1 MTDLPSRREFLAGG
15 VAAVLTATTG
25 CLEDAGGFGSDDAGR
40 SLRLTLTREDGPLR
54 ESFVVDL
61 AETRPEWD
69 EEAFAAALAGDDYTI
84 QYRKPF
90 FSTPEDPVYT
100 RNEGTYYRLGS
111 VVVDEATVTR
121 PVLRLFE
128 IDRGADS
135 SEPDGVD
142 AAELPTGDERA
153 VRVAHFAA
161 RARGNEG
168 GAPWGLVQR
177 GGYVY
182 RDEDAVDESVLL
194 ADSSTPDHVVY
205 RDRVYSVEVSRE
217 RFHEPVYR
225 ATVEPVAET
234 PERMEAILR
243 AQFVDARFSREDLS
257 PAAREVVRAA
267 RREGYAE
274 RHPYS
279 TGYREVLRAL
289 HRRAYIDGNIRKDA
303 GVDDEGRRM
312 LRYNGVYYD
321 YRLRFLST
329 DS

>member
-1 MTDLPSRREFLAGG
+1 MTDSTARREFLAGG
-15 VAAVLTATTG
+15 LAAALTATAG
-25 CLEDAGGFGSDDAGR
+25 CLEDAGAFGSDDAER
-40 SLRLTLTREDGPLR
+40 SLRLTLAREDGPLR

-61 AETRPEWD
+61 AESKPGWD
-69 EEAFAAALAGDDYTI
+69 EEAFAAALGGDDYTT

-90 FSTPEDPVYT
+90 FSTPDDPVYT

-121 PVLRLFE
+121 PVLRLFAV
-128 IDRGADS
+128 DRDADS

-142 AAELPTGDERA
+142 AAELPAGDERA
-153 VRVAHFAA
+153 VRVAYFAA

-182 RDEDAVDESVLL
+182 RDDEAIGESVLL
-194 ADSSTPDHVVY
+194 TDDAPDHVAY

-234 PERMEAILR
+234 PERMEAVLR

-257 PAAREVVRAA
+257 PAAREVVRVAQTDDYT
-267 RREGYAE
+267 ES
-274 RHPYS
+274 HPYS

-289 HRRAYIDGNIRKDA
+289 HRRAYLDGNVRKDA
-303 GVDDEGRRM
+303 GATEDGRRM
-312 LRYNGVYYD
+312 IRYDGVYYD

-329 DS
+329 GS